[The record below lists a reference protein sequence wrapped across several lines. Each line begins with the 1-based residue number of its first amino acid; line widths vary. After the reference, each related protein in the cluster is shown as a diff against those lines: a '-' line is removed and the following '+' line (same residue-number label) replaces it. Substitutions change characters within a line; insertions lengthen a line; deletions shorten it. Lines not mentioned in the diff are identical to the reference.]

1 MGFFKINNLYILL
14 MKYIKP
20 INEFWNP
27 FKKKEPLSF
36 QQVEVMCTELVD
48 IIYDIFD
55 EYNIVDGN
63 DDYYSGTE
71 GDILVRNVEPNHD
84 HWRYGVYGFNLSNP
98 KDRIII
104 VANVDKSD
112 KIYSQVEKMKNNI
125 ENQIGCKINIF
136 YDLKKKSDRFDNIR
150 RERGE
155 SGRIVISLLH
165 GLKLKSHDSF
175 GGYTGPR

>member
-1 MGFFKINNLYILL
+1 MGFLLILNLYILL

-71 GDILVRNVEPNHD
+71 GDILFRNVEP
-84 HWRYGVYGFNLSNP
+84 YQS
-98 KDRIII
+98 IIKNI
-104 VANVDKSD
+104 LKS
-112 KIYSQVEKMKNNI
+112 IILTGSNNI
-125 ENQIGCKINIF
+125 
-136 YDLKKKSDRFDNIR
+136 
-150 RERGE
+150 
-155 SGRIVISLLH
+155 
-165 GLKLKSHDSF
+165 
-175 GGYTGPR
+175 